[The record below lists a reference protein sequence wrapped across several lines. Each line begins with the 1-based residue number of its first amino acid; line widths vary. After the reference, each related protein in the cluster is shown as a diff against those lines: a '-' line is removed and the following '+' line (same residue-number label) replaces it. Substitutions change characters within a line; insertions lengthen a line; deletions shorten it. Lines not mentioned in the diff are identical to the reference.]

1 MSSSQIEVKTSPPP
15 LAASAAASI
24 EPSLKQQQFDV
35 SSSNTSLSEKT
46 QQGESGIGQDQD
58 FQDAEETID
67 VKGEPIRDLG
77 NPEADSSTPA
87 PMFHKPPP
95 RQFLL
100 IMIA

>member
-1 MSSSQIEVKTSPPP
+1 MSSPQIEVKTPP
-15 LAASAAASI
+15 LAATTAI
-24 EPSLKQQQFDV
+24 EPFQKQKQFDV

-46 QQGESGIGQDQD
+46 QQDEGGHEQDDQEP
-58 FQDAEETID
+58 EETID
-67 VKGEPIRDLG
+67 VKGEPIRDLN
-77 NPEADSSTPA
+77 NPEADSSTPP